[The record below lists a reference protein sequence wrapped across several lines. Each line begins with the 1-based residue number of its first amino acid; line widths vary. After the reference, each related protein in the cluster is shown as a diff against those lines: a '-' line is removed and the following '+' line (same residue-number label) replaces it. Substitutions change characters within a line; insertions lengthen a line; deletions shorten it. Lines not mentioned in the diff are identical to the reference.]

1 MKVLQLTKA
10 VNHGWKFVM
19 LLTFLWLCITGCQ
32 DRDAAADTM
41 PPPEGMVLIQGDGED
56 NDGFYMD
63 ATEVTTAAFSAFVE
77 ATDYK
82 TEAEDFGWS
91 GVFSKDSL
99 GWLPVDGATWRFPLG
114 PDSAAALPQHPV
126 TQLSMRDVEAY
137 AAWAGK
143 RLPTEAEWIWAAS
156 QGGKYPEYP
165 WGKEMVPD
173 TDNYPGNWWQG
184 PFPYEDGILD
194 GFPGIAPV
202 KSFPPAAN
210 GLYDISGNVWEWTSS
225 KKPATGEYVIK
236 GGSFLCSTSY
246 CTGFNFQQRQYTPA
260 DSGLNHLGFR
270 CVKDRL
276 NR

>member
-1 MKVLQLTKA
+1 MVNSQLLKIGKTSWTFVFSFVL
-10 VNHGWKFVM
+10 
-19 LLTFLWLCITGCQ
+19 LCLCLSGCQ
-32 DRDAAADTM
+32 APNDDMIATSI
-41 PPPEGMVLIQGDGED
+41 PEGMVMIQGNGDEVGD
-56 NDGFYMD
+56 FYMD
-63 ATEVTTAAFSAFVE
+63 ATEVTTADFKAFVD
-77 ATDYK
+77 ATNYK

-99 GWLPVDGATWRFPLG
+99 GWMPVDEATWRFPLG
-114 PDSAAALPQHPV
+114 PDSVAALPEHPV
-126 TQLSMRDVEAY
+126 TQLSMRDVKAY
-137 AAWAGK
+137 AEWAGK

-156 QGGKYPEYP
+156 QGGRFPEFP

-173 TDNYPGNWWQG
+173 SDNYPGNWWQG
-184 PFPYEDGILD
+184 PFPYEDGVLD

-225 KKPATGEYVIK
+225 KKSTTGEYVIK

-246 CTGFNFQQRQYTPA
+246 CTGFNFQQRQFTPA

-270 CVKDRL
+270 CVKDR
-276 NR
+276 